1 MFDIERPPKEMMETL
16 KGMYTGL
23 VQDACDEVLGIHV
36 RTWMDARLR
45 PIYDDAVV
53 VGPAVTVQ
61 MVPPSFESA
70 KARNGLKLAFEAV
83 DHAQAGDVIV
93 VGGELIDSGMWGEM
107 MAIAGKR
114 KGLNGAIVDGGV
126 RDVLAIQEMKFPL
139 FYTNPVVTSAQPRL
153 ETVAV
158 NEPVECGGR
167 VVRPGDLVVADYDG
181 VVVVPKDAIEK
192 IYSLCLE
199 YAEKEKGQR
208 EALESGTPLTD
219 LMKAIL

>member
-1 MFDIERPPKEMMETL
+1 MFDIERPSREMMETL
-16 KGMYTGL
+16 RGMYTGL
-23 VQDACDEVLGIHV
+23 VQDACDEVLGMDV

-61 MVPPSFESA
+61 MVPPSFESVR
-70 KARNGLKLAFEAV
+70 ARNGLKLAFEAV
-83 DHAQAGDVIV
+83 DQAQAGDVIV
-93 VGGELIDSGMWGEM
+93 IGGGLTDSGMWGEM
-107 MAIAGKR
+107 MSITAKR
-114 KGLNGAIVDGGV
+114 KGLAGAIVDGGV

-139 FYTNPVVTSAQPRL
+139 FYQNPVVTSAQPRL

-158 NEPVECGGR
+158 NEPVDCAGR
-167 VVRPGDLVVADYDG
+167 TVRPGDLIVADYDG

-192 IYSLCLE
+192 IYPLCLQ
-199 YAEKEKGQR
+199 YAEKEKAQR

-219 LMKAIL
+219 LMKGIL

>member
-1 MFDIERPPKEMMETL
+1 MFDIERPPKEMVETL

-23 VQDACDEVLGIHV
+23 IQDACDEVLGINV

-61 MVPPSFESA
+61 MVPPSFESVKA
-70 KARNGLKLAFEAV
+70 KNGLKLAFEAI

-93 VGGELIDSGMWGEM
+93 VGGDLTDSGMWGEM
-107 MAIAGKR
+107 MAIAGKK

-126 RDVLAIQEMKFPL
+126 RDVIAIQEMKFPL
-139 FYTNPVVTSAQPRL
+139 FYTNPVVTSAQTRL

-158 NEPVECGGR
+158 NEPVDCGGR
-167 VVRPGDLVVADYDG
+167 IVRPGDLVVADYDG
-181 VVVVPKDAIEK
+181 VVVVPRDAIER
-192 IYSLCLE
+192 IYPLCLE
-199 YAEKEKGQR
+199 YAEKEKAQR

-219 LMKAIL
+219 LVKGIL

>member
-1 MFDIERPPKEMMETL
+1 
-16 KGMYTGL
+16 
-23 VQDACDEVLGIHV
+23 
-36 RTWMDARLR
+36 MDARLR
-45 PIYDDAVV
+45 PIYDAAVV
-53 VGPAVTVQ
+53 VGPAITVQ

-70 KARNGLKLAFEAV
+70 KAKNGLKLAFEAI
-83 DHAQAGDVIV
+83 DRAQAGDVIV
-93 VGGELIDSGMWGEM
+93 VGGELTDSGMWGEM
-107 MAIAGKR
+107 MAIAGKK

-158 NEPVECGGR
+158 NEPVDCGGR
-167 VVRPGDLVVADYDG
+167 IVRPGDLVVADYDG

-192 IYSLCLE
+192 IYSLSLE
-199 YAEKEKGQR
+199 IAEKEKGQR

-219 LMKAIL
+219 LMKSIL